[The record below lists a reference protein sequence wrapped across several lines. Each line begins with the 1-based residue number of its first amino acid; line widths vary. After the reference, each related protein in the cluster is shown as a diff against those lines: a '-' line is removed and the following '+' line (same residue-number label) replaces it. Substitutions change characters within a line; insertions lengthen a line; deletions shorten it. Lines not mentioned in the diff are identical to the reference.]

1 MMMMRRRDA
10 MGQSVRR
17 LVAVTASAGLIVM
30 AGVSA
35 HTAAQGTGSTAAG
48 GEAASKAGPA
58 AKAPAG
64 SKSGGSVARGEYLVN
79 AMGCHD
85 CHTPAKM
92 GANGPEPDMSH
103 SLGGHPSSLA
113 VPPPPDATGPWIGSV
128 TGTFTA
134 WSGPWG
140 VSYTANLTPD
150 KATGLGEWTEQQFVD
165 TIRTGRRQGRGR
177 EILPPMPWPAFKN
190 LNDADL
196 KAIFAY
202 LRTVK
207 PIVNKVPE
215 PVLATAAVSK

>member
-1 MMMMRRRDA
+1 MMWRRDV
-10 MGQSVRR
+10 MELSVRR
-17 LVAVTASAGLIVM
+17 LVVMTASAGLIIV

-35 HTAAQGTGSTAAG
+35 HSATQGAGSTGVGGASTAPKAGAAAKTGTGDK
-48 GEAASKAGPA
+48 AS
-58 AKAPAG
+58 
-64 SKSGGSVARGEYLVN
+64 GSVARGKYLVT

-85 CHTPAKM
+85 CHTPATM
-92 GANGPEPDMSH
+92 GPNGPEPDMSH
-103 SLGGHPSSLA
+103 ALGGHPAGLT
-113 VPPPPDATGPWIGSV
+113 VPPPPGPSGPWIGSV

-177 EILPPMPWPAFKN
+177 EILPQMPWPAFKN

-202 LRTVK
+202 LRTVT
-207 PIVNKVPE
+207 PIENKVPE
-215 PVLATAAVSK
+215 PVLAAAAATK

>member
-1 MMMMRRRDA
+1 
-10 MGQSVRR
+10 
-17 LVAVTASAGLIVM
+17 LIVL

-35 HTAAQGTGSTAAG
+35 HTATQGAGSTGAAG
-48 GEAASKAGPA
+48 PTPAPA
-58 AKAPAG
+58 AGAAKRASGNA
-64 SKSGGSVARGEYLVN
+64 SGGSVARGQYLVN

-103 SLGGHPSSLA
+103 ALGGHPSGVT
-113 VPPPPDATGPWIGSV
+113 VPPPPAPSAPWIGSV
-128 TGTFTA
+128 IGTFTA

-215 PVLATAAVSK
+215 PVLAAAATK

>member
-1 MMMMRRRDA
+1 MMKRMDVMGGSMRRLA
-10 MGQSVRR
+10 
-17 LVAVTASAGLIVM
+17 AVTASAGLIVLT
-30 AGVSA
+30 GVSA
-35 HTAAQGTGSTAAG
+35 HTATQGARSTAAG
-48 GEAASKAGPA
+48 GATTAPKAAA
-58 AKAPAG
+58 AKTAG
-64 SKSGGSVARGEYLVN
+64 GDASSGSVARGKYLVN

-92 GANGPEPDMSH
+92 GPNGPEPDMSH
-103 SLGGHPSSLA
+103 ALGGHPAGLA
-113 VPPPPDATGPWIGSV
+113 VPAPPAPSGPWVGSV
-128 TGTFTA
+128 IGTFTA

-207 PIVNKVPE
+207 PIANKVPE
-215 PVLATAAVSK
+215 PVLAEAPAN

>member
-1 MMMMRRRDA
+1 MR
-10 MGQSVRR
+10 QSVRHF
-17 LVAVTASAGLIVM
+17 LGVTASAGLIVVV
-30 AGVSA
+30 GVSA
-35 HTAAQGTGSTAAG
+35 HTTQGTGSAAG
-48 GEAASKAGPA
+48 AGATTAPKPGGTKAAA
-58 AKAPAG
+58 AEKT
-64 SKSGGSVARGEYLVN
+64 SGSVDRGKYLVN

-92 GANGPEPDMSH
+92 GPNGPEPDMSLA
-103 SLGGHPSSLA
+103 LGGHPAGLT
-113 VPPPPDATGPWIGSV
+113 VPPPPAPSGPWIGSV

-196 KAIFAY
+196 KSIFAY

-207 PIVNKVPE
+207 PIQNKVPE
-215 PVLATAAVSK
+215 PVLTAAPSK

>member
-1 MMMMRRRDA
+1 MGRSMRRLA
-10 MGQSVRR
+10 A
-17 LVAVTASAGLIVM
+17 VAGSAGLIVL

-35 HTAAQGTGSTAAG
+35 HTATQRAGSSAAG
-48 GEAASKAGPA
+48 GATSAQKAGAPTA
-58 AKAPAG
+58 ATAT
-64 SKSGGSVARGEYLVN
+64 KSSGSVARGEYLVN

-92 GANGPEPDMSH
+92 GPSGPEPDMSQA
-103 SLGGHPSSLA
+103 LGGHPSGMT
-113 VPPPPDATGPWIGSV
+113 VPPPPAPSGPWIGSM

-134 WSGPWG
+134 WAGPWG
-140 VSYTANLTPD
+140 VSYSANLTPD

-207 PIVNKVPE
+207 PMENKVPE
-215 PVLATAAVSK
+215 PVLAAAPTK